1 MGTFRGNL
9 VAMAAGVA
17 ALQFMEREKVLAHTR
32 KTGAYLKRRLEELA
46 EAHPYMGDVRG
57 RGLMLGVE
65 FVTDARTKE
74 PWKDGVVAFQQ
85 ECFRRGLLVWKAGH
99 FGNVLRLLPPLVTTA
114 EQAEKGADILEDVA
128 KTVRP

>member
-1 MGTFRGNL
+1 PQRG
-9 VAMAAGVA
+9 
-17 ALQFMEREKVLAHTR
+17 RPSCPTR
-32 KTGAYLKRRLEELA
+32 RSSDLYLRRRLEELA

-65 FVTDARTKE
+65 FVTDPRTKE
-74 PWKDGVVAFQQ
+74 PWKEGVVAFQQ

-114 EQAEKGADILEDVA
+114 EQAEKGADILEEVA
-128 KTVRP
+128 TTVRPAQ